1 MRRNTV
7 IILLVLFMCGISISG
22 CGIKKKEKQEF
33 VAGPVTGNQ
42 WLALSLSQQ
51 SDAIYEYIQG
61 YLDGLNQACG
71 KLDSLFETNIAHQ
84 YRYYDKPSTFPSD
97 RCRTNANNYSKMTN
111 ATNHLGY
118 DYSVYINVITEFY
131 RKHPEYRKIQ
141 LVILMHYLTDQEFKS
156 ADELYTMAK
165 HGDIHPR

>member
-1 MRRNTV
+1 MQRNTV
-7 IILLVLFMCGISISG
+7 LIMLVLIMCGISISG
-22 CGIKKKEKQEF
+22 CGITKKEKQEF
-33 VAGPVTGNQ
+33 VAGPVTGDQ
-42 WLALSLSQQ
+42 WLALYPSQQ

-71 KLDSLFETNIAHQ
+71 KLDNLFETNVEHHL
-84 YRYYDKPSTFPSD
+84 RYMDKPSTFPSE
-97 RCRTNANNYSKMTN
+97 RCRTNADFYSKMTI
-111 ATNHLGY
+111 ASNHLGY

-131 RKHPEYRKIQ
+131 LKHPEYRKIQ